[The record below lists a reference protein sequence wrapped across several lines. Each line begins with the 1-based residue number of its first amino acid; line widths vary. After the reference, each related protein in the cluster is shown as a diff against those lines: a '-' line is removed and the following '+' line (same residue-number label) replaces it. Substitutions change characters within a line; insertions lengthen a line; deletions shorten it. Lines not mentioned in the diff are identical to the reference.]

1 MNFKIVLLI
10 FGLFSLSI
18 NAQTKLYLIG
28 DSTMSDKRDPELNPE
43 TGWGQVLP
51 QFFNDQISIE
61 NHAVNGRSTK
71 SFIDEG
77 RWQKVYQKLQERDY
91 VFIQF
96 GHNDQKATSPNR
108 FTNPTTAYRSNLAF
122 FINQTRSKG
131 AIPVLFTSLV
141 RRNYNKDHSLVDT
154 HGLYPVIVRLLANE
168 LNVPLIDLQSLSE
181 TLVLSY
187 GEEESKT
194 LYLHFK
200 RKEHPYFPKG
210 KKDNTHLSRLGALK
224 VATLV
229 VAALKEKKLLE
240 NYMN

>member
-51 QFFNDQISIE
+51 QFFNDHISIE

-77 RWQKVYQKLQERDY
+77 RWQKVYQKLQEGDY

-96 GHNDQKATSPNR
+96 GHNDQKANSPKR
-108 FTNPTTAYRSNLAF
+108 FTNPTTAYRSNLTF
-122 FINQTRSKG
+122 FINQTR
-131 AIPVLFTSLV
+131 
-141 RRNYNKDHSLVDT
+141 
-154 HGLYPVIVRLLANE
+154 E
-168 LNVPLIDLQSLSE
+168 
-181 TLVLSY
+181 
-187 GEEESKT
+187 
-194 LYLHFK
+194 
-200 RKEHPYFPKG
+200 
-210 KKDNTHLSRLGALK
+210 
-224 VATLV
+224 
-229 VAALKEKKLLE
+229 
-240 NYMN
+240 